1 MKQPSAICSIEG
13 CKAGANAKGLC
24 AKHYMRARRHGD
36 PSQVKPRGAPKNA
49 WKAKLRG
56 MIDPATM
63 STRTFDRYCATIGKL
78 ARVGATPE
86 ALQEIM
92 AKATRPNGSFNVSK
106 FAAFTESVLR
116 EVERERR
123 GRLMGG
129 HPHE

>member
-1 MKQPSAICSIEG
+1 MKRKSIICAIVG
-13 CKAGANAKGLC
+13 CKTGANAKGLC

-36 PSQVKPRGAPKNA
+36 PNVVKPRGAPKNA

-78 ARVGATPE
+78 ARIGTTDE
-86 ALQEIM
+86 ALQEILNE
-92 AKATRPNGSFNVSK
+92 ATRPNGSFNVSK

-116 EVERERR
+116 EIERERK
-123 GRLMGG
+123 
-129 HPHE
+129 H